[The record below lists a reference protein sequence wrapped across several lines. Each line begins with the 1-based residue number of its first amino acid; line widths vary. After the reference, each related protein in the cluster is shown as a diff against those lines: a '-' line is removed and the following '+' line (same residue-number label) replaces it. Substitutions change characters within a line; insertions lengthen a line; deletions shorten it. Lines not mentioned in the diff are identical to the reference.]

1 MARAVA
7 VLALVATLA
16 APAGGAA
23 TAPSFAFGRT
33 GGNIIPFTVTISA
46 GGRVQAS
53 GPVQAGRTTLTKAQ
67 LATLVLVASQVRFS
81 ALPAATMCTGTL
93 PDVATSFVR
102 VGTHTV
108 RVHGDCVARFT
119 RMWIALGAA
128 VKLSY

>member
-1 MARAVA
+1 MA
-7 VLALVATLA
+7 LLLA
-16 APAGGAA
+16 AALLLPGKHG
-23 TAPSFAFGRT
+23 FEFGRT
-33 GGNIIPFTVTISA
+33 GGNIMPFTVTISA

-108 RVHGDCVARFT
+108 RIHGDCVARFT